1 GPAVPEQTGPF
12 LRFLWS
18 ATLEQHENRTSE
30 RNGVLAISRFLTLGA
45 GVTPRDGVDAEGSVN
60 PIAGFTFNKVIS
72 LV

>member
-1 GPAVPEQTGPF
+1 TISKIFVERDTRTTREQT
-12 LRFLWS
+12 LRAKWRPR
-18 ATLEQHENRTSE
+18 H
-30 RNGVLAISRFLTLGA
+30 SRFLTLGA